1 MTYYAFTARHEQKA
15 AAELREHGY
24 DAFCLMMLDR
34 RRKHR
39 HRGKAAVNFKPQPIV
54 ALKGYVFVKEPNLWD
69 ISKLR
74 HVRQPVRFCGRMQA
88 IPERELKAILNP
100 KPPFFHDS
108 EIARFQE
115 RPVVVPTV
123 KAGDTVRFTLAA
135 ETLDCPVM
143 SVDGETLLV
152 QVRHMLLGRDRMRIP
167 ASLVELVA

>member
-54 ALKGYVFVKEPNLWD
+54 ALRGYVFVREPNLWA
-69 ISKLR
+69 ISKMR
-74 HVRQPVRFCGRMQA
+74 HVRQPVRFCGRMQP
-88 IPERELKAILNP
+88 IPERELKALLNP
-100 KPPFFHDS
+100 RMPFFHDTDVPRFN
-108 EIARFQE
+108 ARPE
-115 RPVVVPTV
+115 PPAV
-123 KAGDTVRFTLAA
+123 KPGDVVRFTLAA

-152 QVRHMLLGRDRMRIP
+152 QVRHMLLGRDTMRVP
-167 ASLVELVA
+167 VSVVEAVA